1 MRSIPDKLLENPSF
15 ATYYAVILADSD
27 QIEEAA
33 KYLELAQ
40 RGTLLPQERNLLE
53 KTKTKLA
60 HRGSAPEHIR

>member
-1 MRSIPDKLLENPSF
+1 MPSF
-15 ATYYAVILADSD
+15 ATYYAVILADGGRA
-27 QIEEAA
+27 EEAA

-40 RGTLLPQERNLLE
+40 RGSLLPEERDLLA